1 MQQYLN
7 LKTDTI
13 SHFLPKDLLKYFTV
27 TEILEKESTES
38 KEPFFE
44 IYLDE
49 INTISL
55 DIDTTQY
62 ESKGFSSVR
71 LQDFPIRGKAVYL
84 VIRRRVWRNK
94 TNPKDMI
101 KNKFPFVADG
111 SRLTREL
118 SDFLKDT
125 SR

>member
-1 MQQYLN
+1 M
-7 LKTDTI
+7 KTDTI